1 MRSKRVVAAA
11 VAATVT
17 VLVLTVIVAT
27 RWGGPAGDDALG
39 GDQTPVRSLDQLAGR
54 WTAVND
60 TTTPAPF
67 AAPIVLAVDG
77 DLLQVSTGCNS
88 GSGTVAVEDSRL
100 VIADTG
106 LAVTEMGCLD
116 PAVTAQ
122 EGWVLDMLA
131 ARPRLETAG
140 PYLALH
146 WGPGERFWLGLERET
161 PTAAP

>member
-1 MRSKRVVAAA
+1 MVAAAA

-17 VLVLTVIVAT
+17 VLVLAVLVAT
-27 RWGGPAGDDALG
+27 RWAGSAGDDSRG

-67 AAPIVLAVDG
+67 AAPIVLTVDG
-77 DLLQVSTGCNS
+77 DRIQVSTGCNT
-88 GSGTVAVEDSRL
+88 GSGAVAVEDSRL

-161 PTAAP
+161 PTTAP